1 MENINEKDLEF
12 RKVFANRLK
21 MLRTDRKLTLK
32 ELAAALQ
39 QKYEIEIT
47 YGSISNYERYFRIP
61 DLRILT
67 FISNFFDVTND
78 YLLGVTDV
86 KNAKILQT
94 SIYDDNN
101 TKHEVK
107 IAVDKDSKLAD
118 MPLKDVVKLV
128 KELQELGIDFNT
140 IKKPVA

>member
-12 RKVFANRLK
+12 RKVFAKRLK
-21 MLRTDRKLTLK
+21 MLRIDRKLTLK
-32 ELAAALQ
+32 ELAAALR
-39 QKYEIEIT
+39 QKYEIEIS
-47 YGSISNYERYFRIP
+47 YGSIANYERSHRIP
-61 DLRILT
+61 DLMVLT
-67 FISNFFDVTND
+67 FIADYFDVSSD

-101 TKHEVK
+101 TKREVK

-118 MPLKDVVKLV
+118 MPLRDVVKLV
-128 KELQELGIDFNT
+128 QELKELGIDFNT
-140 IKKPVA
+140 IKK

>member
-101 TKHEVK
+101 TKHDVK

-128 KELQELGIDFNT
+128 KELQDLGIDFNT
-140 IKKPVA
+140 IKK

>member
-12 RKVFANRLK
+12 RKVFAKRLR
-21 MLRTDRKLTLK
+21 MLRIDKKMTLK
-32 ELAAALQ
+32 ELAAALE

-47 YGSISNYERYFRIP
+47 YGSISNYERSFRIP
-61 DLRILT
+61 DIRILSY
-67 FISNFFDVTND
+67 IADFFDVSTD
-78 YLLGVTDV
+78 YLLNVTDER
-86 KNAKILQT
+86 NAKILQT

-128 KELQELGIDFNT
+128 KELQELGIDFNS
-140 IKKPVA
+140 IKK

>member
-1 MENINEKDLEF
+1 MDNINEKDLEF
-12 RKVFANRLK
+12 RKVFAKRLK
-21 MLRTDRKLTLK
+21 MLRIDKKMTLK
-32 ELAAALQ
+32 ELATALQ

-47 YGSISNYERYFRIP
+47 YGSISNYERAFRIP
-61 DLRILT
+61 SLNVLANIA
-67 FISNFFDVTND
+67 NYFDVTSD
-78 YLLGVTDV
+78 YLLGITDER
-86 KNAKILQT
+86 NAKILQT

-101 TKHEVK
+101 TKHSVK

-140 IKKPVA
+140 IKKPVE